1 LILDEATSALD
12 SESEL
17 AIEKALKNV
26 MKNKTV
32 IAIAHRLS
40 TLKNMDK
47 IIVLDKGEVKE
58 TGTQSELLKRKDGIF
73 SHLYKLQ
80 TDGYLQA

>member
-1 LILDEATSALD
+1 
-12 SESEL
+12 
-17 AIEKALKNV
+17 
-26 MKNKTV
+26 
-32 IAIAHRLS
+32 
-40 TLKNMDK
+40 MDK

-80 TDGYLQA
+80 TDGYLQI

>member
-1 LILDEATSALD
+1 
-12 SESEL
+12 
-17 AIEKALKNV
+17 

-47 IIVLDKGEVKE
+47 IVVLDKGKIVES
-58 TGTQSELLKRKDGIF
+58 GTQKELLKNKSGTF
-73 SHLYKLQ
+73 SRLYKLQ
-80 TDGYLQA
+80 SDGYLQN